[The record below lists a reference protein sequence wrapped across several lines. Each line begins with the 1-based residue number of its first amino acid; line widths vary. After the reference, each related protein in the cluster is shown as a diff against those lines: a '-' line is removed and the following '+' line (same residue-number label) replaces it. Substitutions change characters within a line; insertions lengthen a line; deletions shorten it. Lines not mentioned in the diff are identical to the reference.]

1 MIYLVGGNL
10 NQFSGVNYEKIVN
23 VNVIKQDGN
32 SALIEI
38 NGIKTEAKL
47 EAETP
52 SSFLAFVEKTDDGIR
67 LRVLSSFKGSKE
79 FGEFAKNKLMETIKI
94 FFMNNNIIF
103 NRDNLEIATMLYQAG
118 IKLDKSLI
126 AIIGRALSQ
135 YGFEFASTLISL
147 MKSGV
152 ALDNLFAE
160 FLYNLLSVFRRLLK
174 SRKSVIKDGG
184 ISETGNFADDKE
196 KTLFEN
202 LIGFFGNIFKSPY
215 EAKFMAY
222 KEKEFLVQ
230 AREINNDDR
239 IRYFFDISSKETGKI
254 FVTADKR
261 DYEYSITVFI
271 NKDLYKEINE
281 DINKNLQG
289 FRDKLN
295 GISVERRITIRFK
308 ELEDEYAFYKT
319 GEIPTISGNIGGLDI
334 FA

>member
-1 MIYLVGGNL
+1 
-10 NQFSGVNYEKIVN
+10 
-23 VNVIKQDGN
+23 
-32 SALIEI
+32 
-38 NGIKTEAKL
+38 
-47 EAETP
+47 
-52 SSFLAFVEKTDDGIR
+52 
-67 LRVLSSFKGSKE
+67 
-79 FGEFAKNKLMETIKI
+79 
-94 FFMNNNIIF
+94 
-103 NRDNLEIATMLYQAG
+103 
-118 IKLDKSLI
+118 
-126 AIIGRALSQ
+126 
-135 YGFEFASTLISL
+135 